1 MLRTAAGGFAAIP
14 LGEGVHRVVA
24 TEWGQDVDRDIPP
37 TLDELR
43 ASVRRVLGA
52 DLAMSQPRWLS
63 RFTDAA
69 RQADRYRAA
78 GRSSPG
84 TRPTS
89 NRRPADRG

>member
-69 RQADRYRAA
+69 R
-78 GRSSPG
+78 
-84 TRPTS
+84 
-89 NRRPADRG
+89 